1 METCAMEKA
10 EAWQEQAAWFGGPLC
25 SGVDLV
31 NFSEQPRDGS
41 RWVPRTEP
49 SVPCRLQE
57 RRGLLGKVFAEPP
70 RRVALLRVRILW
82 TR

>member
-1 METCAMEKA
+1 MENA
-10 EAWQEQAAWFGGPLC
+10 EAWQEQAVWFGGLLC

-70 RRVALLRVRILW
+70 RGSASSTDPADAVNIFARM
-82 TR
+82 